1 MAIQHTL
8 FISTTRIKKDTALG
22 GSVDDNLL
30 LPYILMAQDRYI
42 LPILG
47 TDLYDKLISD
57 IQGSSLAGDYLTL
70 LQTYIQPALVQFSFS
85 VVLPFLRLRF
95 VNNSVVTM
103 DSEQGSSVSHED
115 LKPLIN
121 ASMDQGEFLRERL
134 IDYVRG
140 NLSSFPEYSTNQSSE
155 GDLNPTTQNY
165 YAGLNLDV
173 APVSNK
179 VKSFIQGAGI
189 TIVDVC

>member
-8 FISTTRIKKDTALG
+8 FISTDRLKKDTSLG

-30 LPYILMAQDRYI
+30 FPYILMAQDRYI

-47 TDLYDKLISD
+47 TDLNDKLISD
-57 IQGSSLAGDYLTL
+57 IQGSSLAGAYLTL
-70 LQTYIQPALVQFSFS
+70 LQTYVQPALVQFAFAT
-85 VVLPFLRLRF
+85 VLPFLRLRM
-95 VNNSVVTM
+95 VNNSIVTM
-103 DSEQGSSVSHED
+103 NTEQGSSVSHQE
-115 LKPLIN
+115 LKPLIA
-121 ASMDQGEFLRERL
+121 ASIDQAEFYRERL
-134 IDYVRG
+134 IDYLR
-140 NLSSFPEYSTNQSSE
+140 NNTSSFSEYSSNT
-155 GDLNPTTQNY
+155 GADLAPTTQNY

-179 VKSFIQGAGI
+179 VKAFIQGAGI

>member
-8 FISTTRIKKDTALG
+8 FISTDRIKKDTALG

-42 LPILG
+42 LPVLG
-47 TDLYDKLISD
+47 TDLNDKLISD
-57 IQGSSLAGDYLTL
+57 IQGSSLSGAYLTL
-70 LQTYIQPALVQFSFS
+70 LQTYIQPSLVQYSFAT
-85 VVLPFLRLRF
+85 VLPFLRLRM

-103 DSEQGSSVSHED
+103 NSEQGSSVSHEE

-121 ASMDQGEFLRERL
+121 ASIDQAEFYRERL
-134 IDYVRG
+134 IDYIR
-140 NLSSFPEYSTNQSSE
+140 NNTSSLPEYQTNTGSDLTPTSE
-155 GDLNPTTQNY
+155 NY

-173 APVSNK
+173 APMSNK
-179 VKSFIQGAGI
+179 TKSFLQGADI
-189 TIVDVC
+189 TICC

>member
-8 FISTTRIKKDTALG
+8 FISTDRLKKDSALG

-47 TDLYDKLISD
+47 TDLTNKLISD

-70 LQTYIQPALVQFSFS
+70 LQTFIQPALVQFSFS
-85 VVLPFLRLRF
+85 TVLPFLRLRM
-95 VNNSVVTM
+95 VNNAIVTM
-103 DSEQGSSVSHED
+103 NSEQGSSVSHDE

-121 ASMDQGEFLRERL
+121 ASMDQAEFYRERL
-134 IDYVRG
+134 IDYVTS
-140 NLSSFPEYSTNQSSE
+140 NTSSFPEYSTNQTSE
-155 GDLNPTTQNY
+155 GDLSPTTQNY

-173 APVSNK
+173 APMSNK
-179 VKSFIQGAGI
+179 MKNFVQGAGI
-189 TIVDVC
+189 TICC

>member
-22 GSVDDNLL
+22 ASVDDNLL

-70 LQTYIQPALVQFSFS
+70 LQSYIQPALVQFSFAT
-85 VVLPFLRLRF
+85 VVPFLRLRF

-103 DSEQGSSVSHED
+103 SSENGASVSHSD
-115 LKPLIN
+115 LKPLIS

-134 IDYVRG
+134 IDYIR
-140 NLSSFPEYSTNQSSE
+140 NNTSSFSEYSSNTGS
-155 GDLNPTTQNY
+155 DLQPTTQNY

>member
-70 LQTYIQPALVQFSFS
+70 LQTYIQPCLVQFSFS

-103 DSEQGSSVSHED
+103 DSEQGSSVSHDD
-115 LKPLIN
+115 LKPLIS

-134 IDYVRG
+134 IDYIQ
-140 NLSSFPEYSTNQSSE
+140 NNTSSFSEYSSNTGS
-155 GDLNPTTQNY
+155 DLQPTTQNY

>member
-8 FISTTRIKKDTALG
+8 FISTDRLKKDTALG
-22 GSVDDNLL
+22 GSVDDNIL

-42 LPILG
+42 LPVLG
-47 TDLYDKLISD
+47 TDLNDKLISD
-57 IQGSSLAGDYLTL
+57 IQGSSLAGAYLTL
-70 LQTYIQPALVQFSFS
+70 LQTYIQPSLVNYAFAT
-85 VVLPFLRLRF
+85 VLPFLRLRM
-95 VNNSVVTM
+95 VNNSIVTM
-103 DSEQGSSVSHED
+103 SSEQGSSVSHSD

-121 ASMDQGEFLRERL
+121 ASIDQAEFYRERL
-134 IDYVRG
+134 IDYIR
-140 NLSSFPEYSTNQSSE
+140 NNTSSFPEYQTNT
-155 GDLNPTTQNY
+155 GADITPTTQNY

>member
-22 GSVDDNLL
+22 GSCDDNLL

-42 LPILG
+42 LPVLG

-57 IQGSSLAGDYLTL
+57 IQGSSLTGDYLTL

-115 LKPLIN
+115 LKPLIS

-134 IDYVRG
+134 IDYIQ
-140 NLSSFPEYSTNQSSE
+140 NNTSSFSEYSSNT
-155 GDLNPTTQNY
+155 GADLTPTTQNY

>member
-1 MAIQHTL
+1 MIQHTL
-8 FISTTRIKKDTALG
+8 FISTDRIKKDTALG

-42 LPILG
+42 LPVLG
-47 TDLYDKLISD
+47 TDLYDKLISE
-57 IQGSSLAGDYLTL
+57 IQGSSLTGDYLTL
-70 LQTYIQPALVQFSFS
+70 LQTYIQPALVQFSFAT
-85 VVLPFLRLRF
+85 VVPFLRLRF

-103 DSEQGSSVSHED
+103 SSENGASVSHSD
-115 LKPLIN
+115 LKPLIS

-134 IDYVRG
+134 IDYIR
-140 NLSSFPEYSTNQSSE
+140 NNTSSFSEYSSNTGS
-155 GDLNPTTQNY
+155 DLQPTTQNY

-179 VKSFIQGAGI
+179 VKSFIQGSGI

>member
-22 GSVDDNLL
+22 ASVDDNLL

-47 TDLYDKLISD
+47 TDFYDKLISD

-70 LQTYIQPALVQFSFS
+70 LQSYIQPALVQFSFAT
-85 VVLPFLRLRF
+85 VVPFLRLRF

-103 DSEQGSSVSHED
+103 SSEQGNSVSHSD
-115 LKPLIN
+115 LKPLIS

-134 IDYVRG
+134 IDYIR
-140 NLSSFPEYSTNQSSE
+140 NNTSSFSEYSSNTGS
-155 GDLNPTTQNY
+155 DLQPTTQNY

>member
-1 MAIQHTL
+1 MSIQHTL
-8 FISTTRIKKDTALG
+8 FISTDRLIKDSALG
-22 GSVDDNLL
+22 GSVDANLL

-47 TDLYDKLISD
+47 TDLTNKLISD

-70 LQTYIQPALVQFSFS
+70 LQTFIQPALVQFSFAT
-85 VVLPFLRLRF
+85 VLPFLRLRM
-95 VNNSVVTM
+95 VNNAIVTM
-103 DSEQGSSVSHED
+103 NSEQGSSVSHDD

-121 ASMDQGEFLRERL
+121 ASMDQGEFYRERL
-134 IDYVRG
+134 IDYIQ
-140 NLSSFPEYSTNQSSE
+140 NNTSSFPEYSSNSGS
-155 GDLNPTTQNY
+155 DLQPTTQNY

-179 VKSFIQGAGI
+179 TKNFIQGAGI
-189 TIVDVC
+189 TICC

>member
-8 FISTTRIKKDTALG
+8 FISTDRLKKDSALG

-47 TDLYDKLISD
+47 TDLQNKLISD
-57 IQGSSLAGDYLTL
+57 IQGGSLTGNYLTL
-70 LQTYIQPALVQFSFS
+70 LQTYIQPTLVQFAFAT
-85 VVLPFLRLRF
+85 VLPFLRLRM
-95 VNNSVVTM
+95 VNNAVVTM
-103 DSEQGSSVSHED
+103 SSEQGATVSHDE

-121 ASMDQGEFLRERL
+121 ASMDQGEFYRERL
-134 IDYVRG
+134 ITYVT
-140 NLSSFPEYSTNQSSE
+140 NNTSNFPEYSTNQSSE
-155 GDLNPTTQNY
+155 GDLSPTTQNY

-173 APVSNK
+173 SYDSQKANALLRK
-179 VKSFIQGAGI
+179 AGI
-189 TIVDVC
+189 TIVDCN

>member
-1 MAIQHTL
+1 MSIQHTL

-42 LPILG
+42 LPVLG

-134 IDYVRG
+134 IDYIQ
-140 NLSSFPEYSTNQSSE
+140 NNTSSFSEYSSNTGS
-155 GDLNPTTQNY
+155 DLQPTTQNY

>member
-1 MAIQHTL
+1 MSIQHTL
-8 FISTTRIKKDTALG
+8 FISTDRIKKDTALG

-42 LPILG
+42 LPVLG

-134 IDYVRG
+134 IDYIQ
-140 NLSSFPEYSTNQSSE
+140 NNTSSFSEYSSNTGS
-155 GDLNPTTQNY
+155 DLQPTTQNY

>member
-8 FISTTRIKKDTALG
+8 FISTDRLKKDTSLG

-30 LPYILMAQDRYI
+30 FPYILMAQDRYI

-47 TDLYDKLISD
+47 TDLNNKLISD
-57 IQGSSLAGDYLTL
+57 IQGSSLAGAYLTL
-70 LQTYIQPALVQFSFS
+70 LQTYVQPALVQFAFAT
-85 VVLPFLRLRF
+85 VLPFLRLRM
-95 VNNSVVTM
+95 VNNSIVTM
-103 DSEQGSSVSHED
+103 NTEQGSSVSHQE
-115 LKPLIN
+115 LKPLIA
-121 ASMDQGEFLRERL
+121 ASIDQAEFYRERL
-134 IDYVRG
+134 IDYLR
-140 NLSSFPEYSTNQSSE
+140 NNTSSFSEYSSNT
-155 GDLNPTTQNY
+155 GADLAPTTQNY

-179 VKSFIQGAGI
+179 VKAFIQGAGI